1 MKTRL
6 HELSLLHWA
15 VFMITVPLTSFVI
28 ATQPDNPLPLFM
40 MIVLITGF
48 VRIVGRLTETR

>member
-1 MKTRL
+1 
-6 HELSLLHWA
+6 
-15 VFMITVPLTSFVI
+15 MITVPLTSFVI